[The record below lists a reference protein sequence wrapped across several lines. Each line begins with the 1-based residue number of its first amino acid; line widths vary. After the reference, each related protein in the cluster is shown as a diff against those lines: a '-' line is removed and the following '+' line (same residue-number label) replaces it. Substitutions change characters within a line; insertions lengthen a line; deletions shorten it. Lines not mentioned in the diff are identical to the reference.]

1 MVACPHAGRVH
12 AATEDCSIYL
22 IRPQRS
28 NPRPILGHRCIIVS
42 GRRAHVSRTK
52 EGSELEEFKTQPV
65 RWTQREKTAFSE
77 TGVSINAFEYFI
89 VSHLSRHTIWRVVQR
104 VSGARTMRQHISN
117 IVDNE
122 KQNEK
127 QHSRRFTRA
136 NIQRL
141 LSHSQYHYNMC
152 AYKGC

>member
-1 MVACPHAGRVH
+1 M
-12 AATEDCSIYL
+12 
-22 IRPQRS
+22 
-28 NPRPILGHRCIIVS
+28 
-42 GRRAHVSRTK
+42 SRTK

-141 LSHSQYHYNMC
+141 LSHSQYPYNMC